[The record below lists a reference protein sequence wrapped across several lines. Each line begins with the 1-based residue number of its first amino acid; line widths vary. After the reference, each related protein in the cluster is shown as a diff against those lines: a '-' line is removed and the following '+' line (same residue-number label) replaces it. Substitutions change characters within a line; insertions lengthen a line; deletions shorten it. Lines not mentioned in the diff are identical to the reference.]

1 MCFSGFWSHAIRDA
15 CKTTSPFIV
24 GRKISD
30 CFTSHRPH
38 FISIRHQR
46 LEKPVAF
53 GKVSGNPKLHC
64 ELQYFHFT
72 GSLSVSCQE
81 RFQRLL
87 QVAQAHRWRSLK
99 LGFANFKKKTRQRLL
114 KRPSVYE
121 EQPQGTV
128 EYSASMASFSFITT
142 LSAAENIFANC
153 FG

>member
-1 MCFSGFWSHAIRDA
+1 MCFSGFWSHAIPRMPA
-15 CKTTSPFIV
+15 KQPAYSLLG
-24 GRKISD
+24 GRYQIASHLIGPHLISG
-30 CFTSHRPH
+30 F
-38 FISIRHQR
+38 
-46 LEKPVAF
+46 EKPVAF

-64 ELQYFHFT
+64 ELRYFHFT

-87 QVAQAHRWRSLK
+87 RVAQAHRWRS
-99 LGFANFKKKTRQRLL
+99 LGFANFKKKTRRGLL

-128 EYSASMASFSFITT
+128 EYSARMASFSFITT

>member
-1 MCFSGFWSHAIRDA
+1 MSDVLFWLLVTCNTMYD

-64 ELQYFHFT
+64 ELRYFHFT

-81 RFQRLL
+81 RFQGLL
-87 QVAQAHRWRSLK
+87 RVAQAHRWRS

-121 EQPQGTV
+121 EQPQGPL
-128 EYSASMASFSFITT
+128 EYSERMASFSFITT
-142 LSAAENIFANC
+142 SSAENGRGEHFR
-153 FG
+153 